1 MKRILFVFF
10 VLAFFASADA
20 QKKGGKKKAVAKKT
34 AVAKSKKK
42 TSKKGANQE
51 EEKPVEAPAPVVVEK
66 KKEEVIPMEPIN
78 SMSILNASSP
88 AAFRHYRNLHQVKKG
103 DSLISVKNTPV
114 KYGYVEDK
122 DVLRSMVVWEIIDMN
137 ERINR
142 PYYHNQDGLVSSN
155 KSLYQILLDGV
166 NDGSIK
172 EVYDDDLFTRR
183 LNSEEIKNRTQH
195 VKVSDA
201 YIERINAGETISEE
215 EKKQYIDV
223 YETKSENVKMLKI
236 KGIWYIDRRD
246 GQMKYRLLGIAAMGQ
261 DPAMMGLRGP
271 NGEPLANE
279 DELIDLF
286 WIFYPSAREVLANSV
301 VFNSKNLSSDIT
313 FDDILNA
320 RRFSSII
327 YKSENGLGTGVIKD
341 YIPNDS
347 DAQLEESDRI
357 KEQIL
362 EMENDMWNY

>member
-20 QKKGGKKKAVAKKT
+20 QKKGGKKRAATKKT

-42 TSKKGANQE
+42 KKGAKEE
-51 EEKPVEAPAPVVVEK
+51 EEKPAEAPAPVVAEV
-66 KKEEVIPMEPIN
+66 KKEEEIPMEPIN

-172 EVYDDDLFTRR
+172 EVYDDDMFTRR
-183 LNSEEIKNRTQH
+183 LNSEEIKNRTKH
-195 VKVSDA
+195 VKLSDA

-223 YETKSENVKMLKI
+223 YET
-236 KGIWYIDRRD
+236 
-246 GQMKYRLLGIAAMGQ
+246 
-261 DPAMMGLRGP
+261 
-271 NGEPLANE
+271 
-279 DELIDLF
+279 
-286 WIFYPSAREVLANSV
+286 
-301 VFNSKNLSSDIT
+301 
-313 FDDILNA
+313 
-320 RRFSSII
+320 
-327 YKSENGLGTGVIKD
+327 KSENGLGTGVIKD